1 MRKKSEAQCYL
12 EQVEKLEAVIMN
24 KLIERQQWYD
34 LALGITANMEGE
46 RVQASGA
53 QSKMSDAVNRCVD
66 MEAEIDSLVYELV
79 NVKRDVVATIEKL
92 EIPMEYNVL
101 HKRYIQF
108 KTLQEIADEYN
119 RDYGWAATTQG
130 RALAHVQEILQKQN
144 ETFVRL
150 CD

>member
-12 EQVEKLEAVIMN
+12 EQVEKLDAVFRN

-34 LALGITANMEGE
+34 LALRITANMEGE
-46 RVQASGA
+46 RVQASGS
-53 QSKMSDAVNRCVD
+53 QSKMSDAVNRCAD
-66 MEAEIDSLVYELV
+66 MEAEIDSTLQELA

-130 RALAHVQEILQKQN
+130 RALSHVQEILQKQN

-150 CD
+150 CE